1 MTTFAISTLGCK
13 VNAYESQGY
22 AQGLRDLG
30 LTEVGFKETADI
42 YIINTCAVTNT
53 AAAKSR
59 QKIHQAQKQNEK
71 ALIAVVGCYAQS
83 EFQALSKD
91 VRIDVLIGSNQKEE
105 LPSLILSA
113 WKNHTHLHKACDMRA
128 ACAFEAIPVRSFT
141 HQTRAYLKIQDGCNQ
156 FCSYCIIPLARGRER
171 SLAPDSVI
179 AQAQAL
185 VSNHHLEIVLT
196 GIHTGRYGREYNT
209 TLTAL
214 LKRLCKEVEGLERI
228 RISSI
233 EINEISDE
241 FIELMKQESKIAR
254 HLHIPIQS
262 GHNEVLSLM
271 NRPYTIEEYSERI
284 NEIRKQIPGI
294 SISTD
299 VITGF
304 PTESKEQF
312 ESAYDCFNRL
322 QFSFLHV
329 FPFSKRDG
337 TKAAL
342 MKGQLD
348 NQLKKQRSARLH
360 ALSEQLYQ
368 QYQKS
373 FVHKNVAVLW
383 EEDRDG
389 MMIGH
394 TSEYL
399 KVYAPYEASSLHK
412 LELRCISAYENDK
425 LYCEP
430 QEVIG

>member
-30 LTEVGFKETADI
+30 FQEVSFKEAADI

-59 QKIHQAQKQNEK
+59 QKLHQAQKLNDK

-83 EFQALSKD
+83 EFQALSKEP
-91 VRIDVLIGSNQKEE
+91 RIHVLIGSNQKEE
-105 LPSLILSA
+105 LPKLILSA
-113 WKNHTHLHKACDMRA
+113 WENKRHVHQLCDMRA
-128 ACAFEAIPVRSFT
+128 ASVFEAIPVRSFT

-156 FCSYCIIPLARGRER
+156 FCSYCIIPFARGKER
-171 SLAPDSVI
+171 SLHPDQVI
-179 AQAQAL
+179 AQARAL
-185 VSNHHLEIVLT
+185 VANGHLEIVLT
-196 GIHTGRYGREYNT
+196 GIHTGRYGREYAV
-209 TLTAL
+209 TLTEL
-214 LKRLCKEVEGLERI
+214 LKRMCEDVDGLQRI

-241 FIELMKQESKIAR
+241 FIQLMKRETKIAR

-262 GHNEVLSLM
+262 GNNDILKLM
-271 NRPYTIEEYSERI
+271 NRPYTIADYEKRI
-284 NEIRKQIPGI
+284 NEIRNEIAGI

-304 PTESKEQF
+304 PGESEAQF
-312 ESAYDCFNRL
+312 EDGFDCLKRL
-322 QFSFLHV
+322 QLSFLHV

-342 MKGQLD
+342 MK
-348 NQLKKQRSARLH
+348 NQLNNQIKKQRSTRLN
-360 ALSEQLYQ
+360 ALSEELYQ
-368 QYQKS
+368 RYQKD
-373 FVHKNVAVLW
+373 FVNRQVAVLW
-383 EEDRDG
+383 EEEANG
-389 MMIGH
+389 MMSGH

-399 KVYAPYEASSLHK
+399 KVYAPYEASSLHQ
-412 LELRCISAYENDK
+412 LEVRRISAYENDM
-425 LYCEP
+425 LLCE